1 MRRGRRD
8 ASTRPRERLRA
19 LRELRQRFVP
29 RAGRADYLDRISI
42 NGVDWNIKCNLAG
55 RRQGV
60 ALYLQRA
67 KELRPDMSPER
78 LQEERNRDKE
88 QMKSRRKRRAAE
100 GLPLRNAGAS
110 AGNKAYT
117 AVDWEVNK
125 ICQEMCNEGDDDL
138 AFDLYWKV
146 MDPPSID
153 LKNRT
158 FGCRDALIAAMAL
171 VLVTAYVA
179 NLGLA
184 IVDGEGPTIG
194 DIALFYEIGA
204 CFGGLQDG
212 MESYVTDL
220 LSSRYL
226 PKMPH
231 VFDNGRTYSYRTP
244 LDECET
250 SKLGAFFKSLGAY
263 LAQKSGS
270 ILGYWGGGDGKFI
283 DARLDSLRGITV
295 LNLLL
300 VMRYILG
307 LELNGA
313 VPVGHALYLCRDGV
327 CLSTEL
333 IGRVFCPNL
342 AQSENFKPH
351 FGDYDAVVT
360 RKFVCGVLAARER
373 ALKNPSRKL
382 IWKGKEL
389 DVVALRAA
397 WEAPEDSYYK
407 TKKPRRK

>member
-1 MRRGRRD
+1 
-8 ASTRPRERLRA
+8 
-19 LRELRQRFVP
+19 
-29 RAGRADYLDRISI
+29 LDRISI
-42 NGVDWNIKCNLAG
+42 NGADWGVREREGGGGLRLA
-55 RRQGV
+55 
-60 ALYLQRA
+60 RA
-67 KELRPDMSPER
+67 RELRPDLPPER
-78 LQEERNRDKE
+78 LQEERNRDKVH
-88 QMKSRRKRRAAE
+88 QKTKVQKRAAA
-100 GLPLRNAGAS
+100 GQPLRNAGS
-110 AGNKAYT
+110 GSPKAR
-117 AVDWEVNK
+117 AAMGWEVNQ
-125 ICQEMCNEGDDDL
+125 ICQEMCKAGQDAL
-138 AFDLYWKV
+138 AFDLYWAV
-146 MDPPSID
+146 AGAPSID
-153 LKNRT
+153 PKKRT

-300 VMRYILG
+300 VMRFILG

-313 VPVGHALYLCRDGV
+313 VPVGHPLYNCSDGV

-333 IGRVFCPNL
+333 IGRVFCPKL

-360 RKFVCGVLAARER
+360 RIFVCGVLAARER

-397 WEAPEDSYYK
+397 WESSKYSDFKAK
-407 TKKPRRK
+407 RRNKRRCT

>member
-1 MRRGRRD
+1 
-8 ASTRPRERLRA
+8 
-19 LRELRQRFVP
+19 
-29 RAGRADYLDRISI
+29 
-42 NGVDWNIKCNLAG
+42 
-55 RRQGV
+55 
-60 ALYLQRA
+60 
-67 KELRPDMSPER
+67 MSPEQR
-78 LQEERNRDKE
+78 QELRDGPDKVHD
-88 QMKSRRKRRAAE
+88 QTRREKRAAA
-100 GLPLRNAGAS
+100 GLPLGH
-110 AGNKAYT
+110 AGNSSPKAR
-117 AVDWEVNK
+117 AAMGWEVNQ
-125 ICQEMCNEGDDDL
+125 ICQEMCKEGDDDL
-138 AFDLYWKV
+138 AFDLYWGV
-146 MDPPSID
+146 AGAPSLDP
-153 LKNRT
+153 KEMT
-158 FGCRDALIAAMAL
+158 FGCRSALIAAMAL
-171 VLVTAYVA
+171 LLVTAYVA

-397 WEAPEDSYYK
+397 WEADEDTSYK
-407 TKKPRRK
+407 RKQAKRRRT